1 MNSSKDRMA
10 IHALTVL
17 NETLTGWSK
26 AAAQWHARELGA
38 LYCEDACLFGG
49 RPGHSTGR
57 AEIIRYFAGYENII
71 LSASIK
77 PLDQQVSPLDQH
89 LIVAQGYVEFEFVL
103 GSGSTTKSLLRS
115 TLVLKK
121 EQDQWKISHHH
132 FSSTPDAPPLGDH

>member
-1 MNSSKDRMA
+1 MA

-17 NETLTGWSK
+17 NEILTGWSK
-26 AAAQWHARELGA
+26 AAADWNARKLGA

-49 RPGHSTGR
+49 HPGHSTGR

-77 PLDQQVSPLDQH
+77 PLDQEVFPLDQR
-89 LIVAQGYVEFEFVL
+89 LVIAQGYVEFEFVL
-103 GSGSTTKSLLRS
+103 GNGNTTKSLLRS

-121 EQDQWKISHHH
+121 ENDQWKISHHH
-132 FSSTPDAPPLGDH
+132 FSSIPAVIPPEISTRQK

>member
-17 NETLTGWSK
+17 NETLAGWSE
-26 AAAQWHARELGA
+26 AAAHWNATKLGA

-57 AEIIRYFAGYENII
+57 AEIIRYFASYENII

-77 PLDQQVSPLDQH
+77 PLDQEVFPLDQR
-89 LIVAQGYVEFEFVL
+89 LVIAQGYVEFEFVL
-103 GSGSTTKSLLRS
+103 GNGNTTKSLLRS
-115 TLVLKK
+115 TLVLKQ
-121 EQDQWKISHHH
+121 EQDQWKISLHH
-132 FSSTPDAPPLGDH
+132 FSAIPTAPSLGD